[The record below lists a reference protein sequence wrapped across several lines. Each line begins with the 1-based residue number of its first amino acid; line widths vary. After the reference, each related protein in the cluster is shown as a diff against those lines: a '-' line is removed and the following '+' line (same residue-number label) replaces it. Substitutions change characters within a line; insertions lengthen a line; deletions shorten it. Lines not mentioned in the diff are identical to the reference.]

1 MMKSFS
7 QHAYDRDHEL
17 ALMEN
22 FMREG
27 INDPGIFKAF
37 FTAGGPGSGKS
48 FVAQNIGA
56 GGRGRGMSPYGLK
69 VIDSDP
75 LFKKL
80 LRDANMAADEKT
92 IWSDAGQA
100 KREMA
105 KSLTKKQ
112 QAGFIEGRLGLLID
126 GTGKDF
132 PKIKKQSD
140 ALRNIGYDTF
150 MLFVNTSLEVAIER
164 DKNRDRVLG
173 EEEVT
178 KMWKAVQSNMG
189 KFQSYFGRESFI
201 LIDNNN
207 VAAPVPRGAA
217 WEKGIF
223 DKLYVEIGKLIRTP
237 PTSRAAN
244 AWMKSQRPSYS

>member
-217 WEKGIF
+217 WEKGLF

>member
-1 MMKSFS
+1 MKSFS

>member
-1 MMKSFS
+1 MKSFS
-7 QHAYDRDHEL
+7 QHAYNRDHEL
-17 ALMEN
+17 ALIEN
-22 FMREG
+22 FIREG
-27 INDPGIFKAF
+27 VNDPGIFKAF

-56 GGRGRGMSPYGLK
+56 GGKGRGMSPYGLK

-112 QAGFIEGRLGLLID
+112 QSGFIEGRLGLLID
-126 GTGKDF
+126 GTGKDY

-140 ALRNIGYDTF
+140 ALRKIGYDTF

-164 DKNRDRVLG
+164 DKNRERVLG
-173 EEEVT
+173 EEEVS
-178 KMWKAVQSNMG
+178 KMWKKVQSNMG

-217 WEKGIF
+217 WEKGVF
-223 DKLYVEIGKLIRTP
+223 DQLYVEIGKLIRAE

-244 AWMKSQRPSYS
+244 AWIQSQRRGG

>member
-1 MMKSFS
+1 MKSFS
-7 QHAYDRDHEL
+7 QHSYDRDHEL

-22 FMREG
+22 FIREG

-105 KSLTKKQ
+105 KSLTKNQ
-112 QAGFIEGRLGLLID
+112 QAGFIDGRLGLLID

-189 KFQSYFGRESFI
+189 RFHSYFGRVSFI
-201 LIDNNN
+201 LIANNN
-207 VAAPVPRGAA
+207 VAAAVPRGAA

-237 PTSRAAN
+237 PTSRAAH

>member
-112 QAGFIEGRLGLLID
+112 QAGFIDGRLGLLID

-189 KFQSYFGRESFI
+189 RFQSYFGRESFI